1 MNPSPSD
8 TFRRCA
14 SSSSSEESEE
24 SSEEEDKRDTH
35 TRLGG
40 GDTCGDAID
49 ADGRRDGRGGDA
61 INKLKRVPGGTNVGR
76 ERNY

>member
-1 MNPSPSD
+1 MRHDVNPSPSD

-14 SSSSSEESEE
+14 SSSEESEE

-35 TRLGG
+35 TRGG
-40 GDTCGDAID
+40 ID
-49 ADGRRDGRGGDA
+49 PDGRRDGRGGDDA